1 MSAILNDRLEFV
13 NAGWSMH
20 DEACTR
26 FPEFIL
32 VNKLCKAL
40 EYFMGNA
47 HLKSLG
53 YHVNFF
59 FVNIVLKK
67 HKLKEKEEAEAD
79 EELEGRLVKVRG
91 ENAESALKDKEDKE
105 KGKKVLKEVEDNF
118 KKESSMITE

>member
-1 MSAILNDRLEFV
+1 
-13 NAGWSMH
+13 
-20 DEACTR
+20 
-26 FPEFIL
+26 
-32 VNKLCKAL
+32 
-40 EYFMGNA
+40 MGNA

-53 YHVNFF
+53 CHVNFF

-79 EELEGRLVKVRG
+79 EELERRLVKVRG